1 MLVEFAMIPLGIGE
15 SLAAPLAQVLDIVD
29 KSSLPYKLT
38 PSGTCMEGEWDEVME
53 VIKTCHNHLRA
64 HSKHIVTTVR
74 IQDEVGETNQI
85 NRNITAIEEQL
96 GRKLKH

>member
-1 MLVEFAMIPLGIGE
+1 MLVEFAIIPLGVGE

-38 PSGTCMEGEWDEVME
+38 PSGTCIEGDWDEVMQ
-53 VIKTCHNHLRA
+53 VIKTCHEQLRKQ
-64 HSKHIVTTVR
+64 SQHIVTTLR
-74 IQDEVGETNQI
+74 IQDEVGETDQI

-96 GRKLKH
+96 GRKLRH

>member
-1 MLVEFAMIPLGIGE
+1 MLVEFAMIPLGVGE

-38 PSGTCMEGEWDEVME
+38 PSGTCIEGEWDEVMQ
-53 VIKTCHNHLRA
+53 VIKTCHEQLREQ
-64 HSKHIVTTVR
+64 SQHIVTTLR
-74 IQDEVGETNQI
+74 IQDEVGETDQI

-96 GRKLKH
+96 GRKLRH